1 MLDLKDSTRGIR
13 PTPTWRSSAGTKGV
27 SGSRGGTWKKVL
39 RLGAFTL
46 FASLCGAGLAIRS
59 VYADAENAALGLGQE
74 LGRLDGAGSTRAI
87 RLNNQEMHV
96 VAVTEQESYVDL
108 LDKVEAACRDGS
120 PAGGALQELSP
131 EARKHMPSDTASAR
145 AAGVLRKDGSGEG
158 VVACL
163 LREEPEHSPGKAE
176 IVSRLQRFAETGDLS
191 AIGRLRY
198 VYARAIG
205 TGQAHVVAAWT
216 EGKFDVGAL
225 LPPKTG
231 GDTPGS
237 DSRNAPRPADSV
249 RLLTAD
255 VEGVP
260 YALRLYDAAGAPEA
274 VLAGYEAGLLDN
286 GWSKVEGSTDPR
298 SRSYVRGAIDLMVVA
313 GDNGGR
319 TMVSMVEMRP
329 R

>member
-1 MLDLKDSTRGIR
+1 MLDLKESTRGIR
-13 PTPTWRSSAGTKGV
+13 PSSSPRRERSLGT
-27 SGSRGGTWKKVL
+27 RGGTWKKVG
-39 RLGAFTL
+39 RLAAFTL
-46 FASLCGAGLAIRS
+46 VASVCGAGLAMRS

-74 LGRLDGAGSTRAI
+74 LGKLDQVGTTRAI

-96 VAVTEQESYVDL
+96 VAVTEHEKYGDL

-120 PAGGALQELSP
+120 PAGGTLQELSP
-131 EARKHMPSDTASAR
+131 AARKNLPVDPAEAR
-145 AAGVLRKDGSGEG
+145 AAGVLRKDGNGEG

-176 IVSRLQRFAETGDLS
+176 IVSRLQRFAETGDLA

-198 VYARAIG
+198 VYAQEIG
-205 TGQAHVVAAWT
+205 PGQSHVVAAWT
-216 EGKFDVGAL
+216 EGSFQVSAL

-237 DSRNAPRPADSV
+237 DSRVVPRPADSV

-260 YALRLYDAAGAPEA
+260 YAVRLYDAAGAPE
-274 VLAGYEAGLLDN
+274 VFLAGYESSLLDN
-286 GWSKVEGSTDPR
+286 GWSKVEGSADPR
-298 SRSYVRGAIDLMVVA
+298 ARSYVRGPVDLMVVA
-313 GDNGGR
+313 GDHGAR
-319 TMVSMVEMRP
+319 SMVSMVEMRP